1 MYEKFTRTNLEGIRK
16 EFDSHMKE
24 FEKKTGIEIKLG
36 KINYQ
41 EYSFKANLSATLSS
55 KKEDLEMKK
64 EAEAKHDFEIFA
76 KDFGLE
82 PEDYGK
88 VFKFKGSTF
97 KVVGFNLNCPKNR
110 MELIDINTKKK
121 LKCPED
127 LIIYCKKNN
136 FEVKN

>member
-16 EFDSHMKE
+16 EFDSHMQE
-24 FEKKTGIEIKLG
+24 FEKKTGVEIKLG

-41 EYSFKANLSATLSS
+41 EYSFKANISATLSN
-55 KKEDLEMKK
+55 KKEDLEKKK
-64 EAEAKHDFEIFA
+64 EAEAKHDFETFA